1 MKPKHHW
8 RNLTLSALA
17 VVLVGVTVAVL
28 WLSHAA
34 ATLFL
39 HPARS
44 QPTRTP
50 ADLGWDDWE
59 EVRFSTSDGLE
70 LGGWFIPPGTQGD
83 GATLI
88 FVHGHSANREEFL
101 DEALMLSRY
110 GYGAL
115 LIDLRNHGQSEGS
128 ITTLGYAEVEDVRA
142 AMDYVLTR
150 PETNPERIGL
160 VGHSMG
166 GATVIQAAARMP
178 QVRAVIAHSAYASL
192 TDVVKQSTQIYGLPT
207 FPFAPLI
214 VWFGELESGIKAQEV
229 RPIDDVAQIAP
240 RAVLF
245 IHGEQDTSI
254 HVSNSLKLYQ
264 AAREPKALYL
274 VPNAGHTG
282 LFEANPSEYE
292 EQVVNF
298 LDAYLMESEE

>member
-1 MKPKHHW
+1 VKPKHYW
-8 RNLTLSALA
+8 RKLTLFALIVALLGA
-17 VVLVGVTVAVL
+17 VVAVL
-28 WLSHAA
+28 YLSHTA

-39 HPARS
+39 HPVRR

-70 LGGWFIPPGTQGD
+70 LGGWFIPPDAQGD

-101 DEALMLSRY
+101 DEALMLARY

-128 ITTLGYAEVEDVRA
+128 VTTLGYAEVEDVRA
-142 AMDYVLTR
+142 AVDYVLTR
-150 PETNPERIGL
+150 PEANPELIGL

-178 QVRAVIAHSAYASL
+178 QVRVVIAHSAYASL
-192 TDVVKQSTQIYGLPT
+192 MDVVEGGTRVYGLPNL
-207 FPFAPLI
+207 PLAPLI
-214 VWFGELESGIKAQEV
+214 VWFGERESGIKAEEV
-229 RPIDDVAQIAP
+229 RPIDDVARIAP

-245 IHGEQDTSI
+245 IHGEQDRSI
-254 HVSNSLKLYQ
+254 HVSNSLNLYQ
-264 AAREPKALYL
+264 AAEEPKALYL

-282 LFEANPSEYE
+282 LLEANPSEYE
-292 EQVVNF
+292 GQMVDF
-298 LDAYLMESEE
+298 LDAYLRESEE